1 MNQPQKELVTTAPPE
16 VSKAQK
22 QAESMFSMAEAYNV
36 DSPEMYELAGGELQ
50 AIQERHKAVEAQR
63 VYLKEPFLEG
73 GRRIDAF
80 FKGPLDRLSEAAA
93 LLKQRMLTF
102 KQAEDEKAAKAK
114 REAEERARKE
124 REELERQRR
133 AAEDEQRR
141 IAEQARRDREEATR
155 KAAEARK
162 AGDEAAARQAEAES
176 RERQRLADL
185 EEQAAADAAREA
197 AEQAELAEI
206 SLVHVPAV
214 EAPKAAGISTRQ
226 NWKAE
231 VTNLNDLIT
240 AAAAG
245 IARGDPTM
253 AAYLVADTKA
263 LGQVARALKNRARIP
278 GVRVYAEESIAAR
291 AA

>member
-1 MNQPQKELVTTAPPE
+1 MSEQQQQLVTTPPPE

-22 QAESMFSMAEAYNV
+22 QAESMFSMAEAYVV
-36 DSPEMYELAGGELQ
+36 DSTEMYELAGSELQ
-50 AIQERHKAVEAQR
+50 AIQDRHKAIEAQR

-80 FKGPLDRLSEAAA
+80 FKGPLDRLSEAGA

-102 KQAEDEKAAKAK
+102 KKSEDEKLAKAK

-133 AAEDEQRR
+133 AAEEEQRR
-141 IAEQARRDREEATR
+141 IAEQSRRDREEAAR

-176 RERQRLADL
+176 RERQRLAEL
-185 EEQAAADAAREA
+185 EEQAAADAARDA
-197 AEQAELAEI
+197 AEQVELAEI
-206 SLVHVPAV
+206 APVTVPTV
-214 EAPKAAGISTRQ
+214 EAPKASGISTRH

-231 VTNLNDLIT
+231 VTDLHALIT

-245 IARGDPTM
+245 IARNDPTM

-263 LGQVARALKNRARIP
+263 LGQVARALKNKARIP
-278 GVRVYAEESIAAR
+278 GVRIYAEESVAVR